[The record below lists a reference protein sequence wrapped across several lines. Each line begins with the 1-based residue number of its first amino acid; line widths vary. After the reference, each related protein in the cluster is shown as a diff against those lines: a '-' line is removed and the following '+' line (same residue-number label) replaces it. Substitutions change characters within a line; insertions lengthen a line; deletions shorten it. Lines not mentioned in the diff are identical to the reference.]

1 VASHPVGH
9 NEDARK
15 NQSGKVLLQSVTL
28 AFRTGG
34 VLVVPRKELTERF
47 IHGSTPRKER
57 EWNRCIRY
65 DLFPVPRVTH
75 IGPT

>member
-28 AFRTGG
+28 AFRTGRM
-34 VLVVPRKELTERF
+34 LIVPRKELTERF
-47 IHGSTPRKER
+47 IHGITPRKGR
-57 EWNRCIRY
+57 ECNRCIRY
-65 DLFPVPRVTH
+65 DLFPVPRVAH
-75 IGPT
+75 FGPT